1 MSNKKMI
8 NNSNEKDNRMI
19 NQRENDARKA
29 RKGEDFS
36 VI

>member
-1 MSNKKMI
+1 MR
-8 NNSNEKDNRMI
+8 NNRNEEVNRMLS
-19 NQRENDARKA
+19 QRENDAKKA